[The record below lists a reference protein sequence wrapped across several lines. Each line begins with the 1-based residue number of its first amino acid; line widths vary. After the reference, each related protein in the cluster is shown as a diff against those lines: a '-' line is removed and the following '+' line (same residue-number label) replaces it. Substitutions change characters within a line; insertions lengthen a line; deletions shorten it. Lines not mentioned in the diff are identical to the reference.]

1 MSAALEMSVEVA
13 GYAPETDA
21 GEFDQIK
28 DASAVRW
35 LFNPAA
41 KIDVSRRAVGY
52 ETNEWGERVTRSHI
66 PAGTL
71 TPVRNMTIHVPP
83 RDAKAPAP
91 MFARPSTPVRQRLVP
106 QTKYAFEIADELTSQ
121 VAYADTGLVA
131 VEPLTGVEDE
141 REVSGILRM
150 LFGERIRVGTDPSL
164 PGERVPVLPA
174 MLAYLDSQAR
184 QNIAQAFAGRDEP
197 ALLKR
202 IEDTRDALRGSI
214 VAGIGWARGIVDNSR
229 TQLKTRTPLGG
240 TAKIEFD
247 VRDRRAFLALG
258 ETIPSEQG
266 QAAPQQPQAT
276 AADFAPVLDVMMKQ
290 AREME
295 EMRAELAELRKQ
307 QRGGRPRKAEE
318 AE

>member
-1 MSAALEMSVEVA
+1 MSAALEMPVEV
-13 GYAPETDA
+13 GQYVPETDE
-21 GEFDQIK
+21 GEFKQIK
-28 DASAVRW
+28 DASAWRW

-52 ETNEWGERVTRSHI
+52 DVNEKGERVTRSFI

-71 TPVRNMTIHVPP
+71 TPITNTTIYVPP

-91 MFARPSTPVRQRLVP
+91 MFARPATPVRQRLVP

-131 VEPLTGVEDE
+131 IEPLTGVEDE
-141 REVSGILRM
+141 REVRGILRM
-150 LFGERIRVGTDPSL
+150 LFGENIRVGTDPSL
-164 PGERVPVLPA
+164 PGERVPALPA
-174 MLAYLDSQAR
+174 MLAYLDTQAKA
-184 QNIAQAFAGRDEP
+184 NIERAFAERNEP
-197 ALLKR
+197 GLRKR

-247 VRDRRAFLALG
+247 PRDRRAFLALG
-258 ETIPSEQG
+258 ETVPSEQG
-266 QAAPQQPQAT
+266 VAVTQPQAAT
-276 AADFAPVLDVMMKQ
+276 PADFAPVLDVMMKQ
-290 AREME
+290 AEQMA
-295 EMRAELAELRKQ
+295 EMRAEIAELRKG
-307 QRGGRPRKAEE
+307 RGGRPKKDGEPE
-318 AE
+318 